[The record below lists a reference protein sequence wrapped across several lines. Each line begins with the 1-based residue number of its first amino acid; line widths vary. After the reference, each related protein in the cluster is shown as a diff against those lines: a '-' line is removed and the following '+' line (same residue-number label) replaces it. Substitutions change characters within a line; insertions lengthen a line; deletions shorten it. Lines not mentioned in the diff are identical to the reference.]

1 MLTAAFRG
9 LTFAPVWTVGRELT
23 IEMALTS
30 LICIVVTFGL
40 TVLLMR
46 IILPILVEK
55 KVGQSI
61 REEGPSWHKSKAG
74 TPTMGGI
81 TFIIA
86 ILISTLTL
94 FVIWTV
100 RGDTGFKM
108 IPMALTL
115 AFGVAN
121 AMIGFVDDYCKLLKK
136 QNEGLTAKQKFIFQ
150 MLAAAGYIA
159 LMGVTGNLSTSLYI
173 PFVGAELELGFA
185 AYVVYLL
192 VIVGFVNSTNLTDG
206 IDGLASS
213 VAATVAVFMLACS
226 FLTYN
231 SPELA
236 AISSALLGG
245 MLGFLVYNHHPAR
258 VFMGDTGSLFLGG
271 IIVGCAMMQGQ
282 LLVFIIAGFV
292 FVFEMLSSLL
302 QVLYFKATHGKRLFK
317 MAPFHHHLEKCGYG
331 EGRVV
336 LTFVIATVILSVL
349 AFFGIR

>member
-1 MLTAAFRG
+1 MLKTALSG
-9 LTFAPVWTVGRELT
+9 FAASPVWTVGRELT
-23 IEMALTS
+23 IEMAITAAIC
-30 LICIVVTFGL
+30 LIVTFGL
-40 TVLLMR
+40 TVLLLR
-46 IILPILVEK
+46 LILPVLVAK

-61 REEGPSWHKSKAG
+61 REEGPEWHKSKAG

-81 TFIIA
+81 CFIIA
-86 ILISTLTL
+86 ILVSTLAL

-100 RGDTGFKM
+100 RGDTGFRM

-136 QNEGLTAKQKFIFQ
+136 QNEGLTAKQKFVLQ
-150 MLAAAGYIA
+150 MFVAAAYLAMMAI
-159 LMGVTGNLSTSLYI
+159 TGNLTTALYI
-173 PFVGAELELGFA
+173 PFVGATLELGYA
-185 AYVVYLL
+185 AYVLYLL

-206 IDGLASS
+206 LDGLASS
-213 VAATVAVFMLACS
+213 VAATVAVFMLVCS

-245 MLGFLVYNHHPAR
+245 MLGFLVYNHHPAK

-271 IIVGCAMMQGQ
+271 IIIGCAMMQGQ

-331 EGRVV
+331 EGKVV
-336 LTFVIATVILSVL
+336 TTFVVVTAVLSII

>member
-9 LTFAPVWTVGRELT
+9 LTLTPVWTVGRELT
-23 IEMALTS
+23 IEMAITS
-30 LICIVVTFGL
+30 IICIVATFGL

-46 IILPILVEK
+46 IILPILIEK
-55 KVGQSI
+55 KAGQRI

-74 TPTMGGI
+74 TPIMGGI

-86 ILISTLTL
+86 ILISTLAL

-136 QNEGLTAKQKFIFQ
+136 QNEGLTPKQKFALQ
-150 MLAAAGYIA
+150 VVSAAAYIA
-159 LMGVTGNLSTSLYI
+159 LMRITGNLSTSLYI
-173 PFVGAELELGFA
+173 PFVGAELELGYA

-192 VIVGFVNSTNLTDG
+192 VIIGFVNSTNLTDG
-206 IDGLASS
+206 LDGLASS
-213 VAATVAVFMLACS
+213 VTSVMAVFMLVCS

-245 MLGFLVYNHHPAR
+245 MLGFLVYNHHPAK

-317 MAPFHHHLEKCGYG
+317 MAPFHHHLEKCEYK
-331 EGRVV
+331 EGQIVAIFVAASV
-336 LTFVIATVILSVL
+336 LLSVL